1 MFFPSNAA
9 RVVVQ
14 FEETFPSS
22 YGTAEAVPFQNEF
35 KLSHYPELRRVV
47 GGERDAASRVSTAE
61 LLALD
66 FY

>member
-35 KLSHYPELRRVV
+35 KLSHYPVLR
-47 GGERDAASRVSTAE
+47 RVSTADISVRF
-61 LLALD
+61 LPTSPTRLC
-66 FY
+66 